1 MSGPGTPIRSAKP
14 SPTDYAGIASIFAA
28 APDDGAHQLM
38 IIVGNAAGPR
48 PQIGAY
54 ALEKQELAAFGA
66 GTRVTLAE
74 RGGII
79 TPPPAAALDSTI
91 GLSLSGGGSRA
102 VAFHLGTLRALEDLG
117 LLDEVS
123 VISGVSGGALM
134 TGLLGYTDA
143 PFADID
149 RDAVAFLRRGLV
161 TPGLRKLFH
170 PARFVPLLWNFALVA
185 LPTLAT
191 DVLISFA
198 GRLGSLFPRLRAG
211 SAAVSRLSWPF
222 RRRYSLTHVLADAI
236 SDVVGTQRCDAPT
249 RQGKSIV
256 FNACELRTG
265 TAFRMSNERY
275 GCWRYGSAP
284 ARELRVADAVMAS
297 AAYPLL
303 LPPFDWSRSFHRD
316 GKTDTHRVILTD
328 GGVFENLGVSVMEPG
343 RDAGVSVIDYHPDI
357 IIASDAGAGQFTG
370 EVVPISWSRRM
381 TQVVSAVM
389 RKVQDATK
397 QRLHDH
403 AKAGRINGFVYAAL
417 GQIDRRVPLKPAN
430 WIDREAVVRYPTD
443 FSAMS
448 DANIR
453 QLSGRG
459 EAITRALVT
468 QYLLTD

>member
-1 MSGPGTPIRSAKP
+1 MAIEVRGGVTIPPPVAASAK
-14 SPTDYAGIASIFAA
+14 
-28 APDDGAHQLM
+28 
-38 IIVGNAAGPR
+38 
-48 PQIGAY
+48 
-54 ALEKQELAAFGA
+54 
-66 GTRVTLAE
+66 
-74 RGGII
+74 
-79 TPPPAAALDSTI
+79 TI

-117 LLDEVS
+117 LLDDID
-123 VISGVSGGALM
+123 VISGVSGGSVL

-143 PFADID
+143 PFADVD
-149 RDAVAFLRRGLV
+149 RNAVAFLRRGLV
-161 TPGLRKLFH
+161 MPGLKKLLH
-170 PARFVPLLWNFALVA
+170 PARAAPLLWNLGFVA

-191 DVLISFA
+191 DLLASST
-198 GRLGSLFPRLRAG
+198 GRLGSLSPRLRTVSG
-211 SAAVSRLSWPF
+211 AVSRWSWPF
-222 RRRYSLTHVLADAI
+222 RRRYSRTHVLADAI
-236 SDVVGTQRCDAPT
+236 ADVVGAQHCDAPT

-265 TAFRMSNERY
+265 TAFRMSNERF
-275 GCWRYGSAP
+275 GCWRYGWAP

-297 AAYPLL
+297 AAYPPF
-303 LPPFDWSRSFHRD
+303 LPSFDWRRSFERN
-316 GKTDTHRVILTD
+316 GKTETHRVLVTD

-343 RDAGVSVIDYHPDI
+343 RDAEIGATGYNPDV

-370 EVVPISWSRRM
+370 ESVPVSWPKRM
-381 TQVVSAVM
+381 TQVVSAVI

-403 AKAGRINGFVYAAL
+403 AKAGRIDGFVYAAL

-430 WIDREAVVRYPTD
+430 WVNREEVVHYPTD

-448 DANIR
+448 ETNIR

-468 QYLLTD
+468 QYLLTE